1 MSILEGKVALV
12 TGAGR
17 GIGRGI
23 AHLLAQHGAS
33 VVVNDLGATLDGEGV
48 DTGPAATVV
57 KEITEAGGKAVAN
70 TDSVTDYQ
78 AAKGMIDQAVDA
90 FGRFDILVNVAGILR
105 DRMIFNMAP
114 EEWDAVIAVHLK
126 GTFNTSK
133 WASVYYREHREQG
146 GRIVNMSSNSAF
158 GAAGQ
163 PNYAAAKAGII
174 GLTLTCA
181 GSLNRYGVTANAILP
196 SGATRMIDSIPAAR
210 ERVAD
215 TGKLPSELAIG
226 TAQDPDNVAPLVAFL
241 ASEAGGH
248 VNGHVFGSFG
258 YNMVLMS
265 QPKVIKTLKKESR
278 WTVAELAQVVPQAF
292 GSEFG
297 HQANQ
302 PGISAAINALPAEK
316 WVDIGDGRKYFATQL
331 EPYGEQVW

>member
-1 MSILEGKVALV
+1 MS
-12 TGAGR
+12 
-17 GIGRGI
+17 
-23 AHLLAQHGAS
+23 
-33 VVVNDLGATLDGEGV
+33 
-48 DTGPAATVV
+48 
-57 KEITEAGGKAVAN
+57 
-70 TDSVTDYQ
+70 
-78 AAKGMIDQAVDA
+78 
-90 FGRFDILVNVAGILR
+90 
-105 DRMIFNMAP
+105 P

-126 GTFNTSK
+126 GAFNTCK
-133 WASVYYREHREQG
+133 WASVYFRENREQG
-146 GRIVNMSSNSAF
+146 GRIISMSSNSAF
-158 GAAGQ
+158 GAPGQ

-181 GSLNRYGVTANAILP
+181 GSLSRYGVTANAILP

-241 ASEAGGH
+241 ASEAGGQI
-248 VNGHVFGSFG
+248 NGHVFGSFG

-265 QPKVIKTLKKESR
+265 QPKVIRTIKKGSR
-278 WTVAELAQVVPQAF
+278 WTVDELAQVVPQAF

-302 PGISAAINALPAEK
+302 PGISAAIAALPAEK
-316 WVDIGDGRKYFATQL
+316 WVDIGDGRRYVATDL